1 VFGTASYIVNGL
13 DQPGQSEEV
22 NVTEDQDITPTEEAD
37 MPRAETRA

>member
-22 NVTEDQDITPTEEAD
+22 NVTEDQDITPTEEAN
-37 MPRAETRA
+37 MPRA